1 MKTAKSIQDIT
12 TLTCEQ
18 IYQIWRS
25 EPELIC
31 LWDLRP
37 LEDYEQFHIPGAKHI
52 LFPEDFIK
60 NLQQNSQQ
68 LIVFIA
74 PGFEEMVRKTL
85 QEHAIPE
92 FDFCFMSECHAWM
105 ENNRPLTG
113 SNNNNVLTLN
123 KLITKELN
131 MSTDTLFFQ
140 LFEHESSTFTYII
153 ADKKSKEA
161 AIIDPV
167 IETYERD
174 SKFLADLGLN
184 LRYILDTHVHADHI
198 TAANELRKT
207 TGAKTAVSSGA
218 GVQCVDIN
226 LEDGQE
232 LLLGDKTIR
241 AIATPGHTDSCMSFY
256 FDGKVFSGDTLL
268 IRGCGRTDF
277 QQGSN
282 DKLFHSVREK
292 LFQLPDD
299 TQVYPAHD
307 YRGFTSSTIAL
318 EKQFNPRL
326 KLTNSFDDFK
336 KIMEELKLQ
345 YPKKIDV
352 SLPANKMCGQ
362 ITRER
367 ALNPQIV
374 NDIPEVSCHD
384 VKKCLENNTPKIRYI
399 DVRRPDEFV
408 GELGHIDGA
417 KLVTLGEELTQFLEK
432 ENKEDEIVF
441 ICRSGARSGNA
452 TLEALKMGYK
462 KPVNMTGGMLQWNEQ
477 KYSVTK

>member
-1 MKTAKSIQDIT
+1 MKTAKNIQNISS
-12 TLTCEQ
+12 LTCEQ

-31 LWDLRP
+31 LWDLRSK
-37 LEDYEQFHIPGAKHI
+37 EEYDQFHIPGAKSV
-52 LFPEDFIK
+52 LFPEDFIQK
-60 NLQQNSQQ
+60 LKLDSNQ

-74 PGFEEMVRKTL
+74 PGFEEIVRKVML
-85 QEHAIPE
+85 ENDIADLE
-92 FDFCFMSECHAWM
+92 YCFMSECHAWM

-113 SNNNNVLTLN
+113 TLTNNLLTLS
-123 KLITKELN
+123 TKHDEDTN
-131 MSTDTLFFQ
+131 MSNDTIFFQ

-153 ADKKSKEA
+153 ADKKTKDA

-167 IETYERD
+167 IETFERD
-174 SKFLADLGLN
+174 SKFLNDLGLN

-207 TGAKTAVSSGA
+207 TNAKTAVSSGA

-256 FDGKVFSGDTLL
+256 FDGKVFTGDTLL

-282 DKLFHSVREK
+282 EKLFHSVREK

-299 TQVYPAHD
+299 TVVYPAHD

-336 KIMEELKLQ
+336 KIMDELKLQ

-367 ALNPQIV
+367 ALNPQVV

-384 VKKCLENNTPKIRYI
+384 VKKCLENKTPKIRYV
-399 DVRRPDEFV
+399 DVRRPDEYV
-408 GELGHIDGA
+408 GELGHIEGA
-417 KLVTLGEELTQFLEK
+417 TLVTLGEELTAFLEK

-452 TLEALKMGYK
+452 TLEALKLGYK

-477 KYSVTK
+477 KYPVTK